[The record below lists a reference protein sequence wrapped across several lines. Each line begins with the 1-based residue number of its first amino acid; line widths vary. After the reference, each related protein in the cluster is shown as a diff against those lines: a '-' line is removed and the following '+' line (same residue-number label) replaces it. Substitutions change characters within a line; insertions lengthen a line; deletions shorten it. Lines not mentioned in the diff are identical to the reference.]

1 MDPDTKGDFFFSLSY
16 LNHKQAQLPR
26 GLGTCLSF
34 REAYR
39 MRNPHSIP
47 DRPTVPATPLTFS
60 LMTVTVASA
69 TLMFTDGHAS
79 LLEEVIRLSMA
90 LFRVSIPVDGRD
102 HWKRP

>member
-1 MDPDTKGDFFFSLSY
+1 MDLDTKGSFFFSLLSES
-16 LNHKQAQLPR
+16 QASTAPQRPSV
-26 GLGTCLSF
+26 GTCLSF
-34 REAYR
+34 REAYC

-102 HWKRP
+102 H